1 VSARDVVLARGCAA
15 QLATALACRDHA
27 AWNQV
32 VADLPPLAEAVQD
45 AALTFA
51 MAACWSLSVQMC
63 RPATLHDA
71 ARCWAEHADII
82 AWELSVRYG
91 LASPHLPAAVAW
103 LGSVLA
109 DPDHARQPHTDPVL
123 CLFLAAMATEEMF
136 APFPEQ
142 LPRFLLHLEAAR
154 G

>member
-1 VSARDVVLARGCAA
+1 MTTRDVVLARGCAA
-15 QLATALACRDHA
+15 QLATALACGDRD
-27 AWNQV
+27 AWDLV
-32 VADLPPLAEAVQD
+32 TADLPPLAEAVQD

-51 MAACWSLSVQMC
+51 LAAVWSLSIQL
-63 RPATLHDA
+63 RTRATMDDA
-71 ARCWAEHADII
+71 AFAWAEHADVI
-82 AWELSVRYG
+82 AWELAWRYG
-91 LASPHLPAAVAW
+91 LDSPDLPAAVAW

-142 LPRFLLHLEAAR
+142 LPGFLLYLEAAR